1 MFSTLRP
8 IIRSI
13 SSLLDPEEPD
23 PEEPDPEE
31 PDPEEPPPLVVD
43 GLLGLYPFGK
53 VILTVINAIP
63 F

>member
-1 MFSTLRP
+1 MPRIFSTLRP

-13 SSLLDPEEPD
+13 SSLLAPDEPEPEPD
-23 PEEPDPEE
+23 EPD
-31 PDPEEPPPLVVD
+31 EPPPLVPD

-53 VILTVINAIP
+53 VILTIIKTVP